1 MAVPFKQIPE
11 NLLVPGQYQEVDNSL
26 AGSVS
31 EVKKA
36 LMTGYMRESGTAEPG
51 KPVNILSADK
61 ARTLFGFGSPAAI
74 MAAEFLKRNTIEE
87 LWVLPIPEAA
97 GSTAWKKTFTA
108 AVTQAGAGTVTV
120 TINGVDYSAAVEA
133 GASAGQAAAAIVAA
147 INAEVELPVEAEV
160 DEADEAGFSVSA
172 CVKGAVGND
181 NTVSIV
187 SATEGVTITAG
198 AVTQGAGV
206 TNL

>member
-133 GASAGQAAAAIVAA
+133 GASAGQAAAIVAA